1 MADISQSDISVVGGN
16 QYQRVHL
23 HRVMIDTTALLNMV
37 KHCRE
42 GDFKQGSQGVLMGV
56 LKEDETLMIT

>member
-1 MADISQSDISVVGGN
+1 MADISQSDISQVAGT

-42 GDFKQGSQGVLMGV
+42 ADWRAGG
-56 LKEDETLMIT
+56 